1 MIEKEGQQCRP
12 SFYQSKENQFLR
24 GATVLPK
31 QLELLKYI
39 NPGAEQSLG
48 PEIRHVVAEHTP
60 PEFALRQTSVINN
73 PDDEVAN
80 AAPSANTTAKTENI
94 NFTFFITFCFG

>member
-48 PEIRHVVAEHTP
+48 PEIRHVVAEQTP
-60 PEFALRQTSVINN
+60 PEFAFRQI
-73 PDDEVAN
+73 
-80 AAPSANTTAKTENI
+80 
-94 NFTFFITFCFG
+94 

>member
-1 MIEKEGQQCRP
+1 
-12 SFYQSKENQFLR
+12 
-24 GATVLPK
+24 
-31 QLELLKYI
+31 
-39 NPGAEQSLG
+39 
-48 PEIRHVVAEHTP
+48 VVAEHTP